1 MPKYLKTA
9 FVRELEQQVRIGELS
24 HTRMLDLIQD
34 EVIKNYTSTHQH
46 QREMKTE
53 IKNQQEMKTLTF
65 VIADRLDELA
75 GEWSRHTAQC
85 EALMMAAKEVA
96 TFEQEEKDRM
106 VDFAYKYGNLTLQQI
121 SDAFD
126 NEYNNEN
133 L

>member
-1 MPKYLKTA
+1 
-9 FVRELEQQVRIGELS
+9 
-24 HTRMLDLIQD
+24 
-34 EVIKNYTSTHQH
+34 
-46 QREMKTE
+46 
-53 IKNQQEMKTLTF
+53 MKTLTF
-65 VIADRLDELA
+65 IIADRLDELA
-75 GEWSRHTAQC
+75 GEWYNHTPQC

-133 L
+133 LNTNEKLNNTAEKIAYWRKEEDALNRRMNIVGQNGNTGEHYEEH

>member
-1 MPKYLKTA
+1 
-9 FVRELEQQVRIGELS
+9 
-24 HTRMLDLIQD
+24 
-34 EVIKNYTSTHQH
+34 
-46 QREMKTE
+46 
-53 IKNQQEMKTLTF
+53 MKTLTF

-75 GEWSRHTAQC
+75 GEWFEYIPQC

-96 TFEQEEKDRM
+96 TFEQEEKERM
-106 VDFAYKYGNLTLQQI
+106 IDFAYKYGNLTLREI